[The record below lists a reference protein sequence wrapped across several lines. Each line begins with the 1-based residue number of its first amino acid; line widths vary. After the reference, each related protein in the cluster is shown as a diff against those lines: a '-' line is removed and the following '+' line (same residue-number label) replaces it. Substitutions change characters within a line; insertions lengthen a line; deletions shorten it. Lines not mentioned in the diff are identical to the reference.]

1 MRVRL
6 VLVIVATLALVAAG
20 CGSDS
25 SDESAAT
32 SDAAETTATTAEP
45 AGDPVGGGSSEQCT
59 VRIGAAL
66 SETGNFAREGQWNQ
80 RGYDIWLNWVND
92 EYGGIKVGDQTCNA
106 EIVYYD
112 DESDPDT
119 SARLYEKLI
128 SEDEVDFLLGPYSSG
143 ITMGTSAIAEKNG
156 VIMVEAHGASEA
168 LFERGFENLFAV
180 LTPASYYT
188 ESALQALAESGA
200 KTMVIA
206 NRDEA
211 FSTAA
216 ADGAEQWAADYGLEV
231 LARETYPPDADL
243 SAIMTKF
250 RDLDPDVFV
259 GAGHFNDSIAFVR
272 SAQELGFAPDAMMLT
287 VGPDSPEFAAEL
299 GADANFI
306 LGDSQW
312 DRTMPYKDEY
322 FGTADDYANRYQEA
336 YGELPPYQAAS
347 STAAALAL
355 HLAIE
360 QAGSLE
366 TDAVRDALN
375 NLDVD
380 TFYGRINFDETGKNT
395 AKPMVT
401 VQVQDGEALVTAPT
415 DLAGADLVY
424 PMPPWSDR

>member
-1 MRVRL
+1 MRVRMILVVVAAL
-6 VLVIVATLALVAAG
+6 VLAG

-25 SDESAAT
+25 SEQS
-32 SDAAETTATTAEP
+32 AETTETSEAASTTEAAEATSTTEATDETE
-45 AGDPVGGGSSEQCT
+45 ACT
-59 VRIGAAL
+59 VRLGAAL
-66 SETGNFAREGQWNQ
+66 SETGGFAREGQWNQ

-92 EYGGIKVGDQTCNA
+92 EYGGIKVGDQRCMA
-106 EIVYYD
+106 EIIYYD

-168 LFERGFENLFAV
+168 LFTRGFENLFAV

-188 ESALQALAESGA
+188 ESALKALGESGA
-200 KTMVIA
+200 KSVVIA

-231 LARETYPPDADL
+231 LARETYPPDSDL

-250 RDLDPDVFV
+250 RELDPDVFV

-287 VGPDSPEFAAEL
+287 VGPDSPEFAEEL
-299 GADANFI
+299 GADANYI

-312 DRTMPYKDEY
+312 DRTMPYEDEY
-322 FGTADDYANRYQEA
+322 FGSAADYADRYQEL

-366 TDAVRDALN
+366 TDAVREALN
-375 NLDVD
+375 DLDVD

-401 VQVQDGEALVTAPT
+401 VQVLDGEALVTAPT
-415 DLAGADLVY
+415 DLAGAELVY
-424 PMPPWSDR
+424 PMPPWEDR

>member
-1 MRVRL
+1 MKL
-6 VLVIVATLALVAAG
+6 KVLTIIAVFGLMAAA

-25 SDESAAT
+25 D
-32 SDAAETTATTAEP
+32 DETTGATDAVETTTADAE
-45 AGDPVGGGSSEQCT
+45 DGGGAAGEGGSEEPCT
-59 VRIGAAL
+59 VRLGAAI
-66 SETGNFAREGQWNQ
+66 SETGNFAREGVWNQ

-92 EYGGIKVGDQTCNA
+92 EYGGIKVGNQTCQA
-106 EIVYYD
+106 EIIYYD

-119 SARLYEKLI
+119 SAQLYERLI
-128 SEDEVDFLLGPYSSG
+128 SEDGVDFVLGPYSSG
-143 ITMGTSAIAEKNG
+143 ITMGTSAIAERNG

-168 LFERGFENLFAV
+168 LFTRDFENLFAV

-188 ESALQALAESGA
+188 DSALQALAESGA
-200 KTMVIA
+200 ETMVIA

-216 ADGAEQWAADYGLEV
+216 ADGAEQWAEDYGLEV

-243 SAIMTKF
+243 SAIMSKF
-250 RDLDPDVFV
+250 RELEPDVFV

-272 SAQELGFAPDAMMLT
+272 SAQELGFSPNAMMLT
-287 VGPDSPEFAAEL
+287 VGPDSPEFAEEL
-299 GADANFI
+299 GSDAEYI

-312 DRTMPYKDEY
+312 DRTMPYEDQW
-322 FGTADDYANRYQEA
+322 FGSASDYAELYESLH
-336 YGELPPYQAAS
+336 GELPPYQAAS

-360 QAGSLE
+360 QAATLD
-366 TDAVRDALN
+366 TDAVREALKS
-375 NLDVD
+375 LDVD

-401 VQVQDGEALVTAPT
+401 VQVLDGEALVTAPT
-415 DLAGADLVY
+415 DLAGAELVY
-424 PMPPWSDR
+424 PMPAWDDR

>member
-1 MRVRL
+1 M
-6 VLVIVATLALVAAG
+6 
-20 CGSDS
+20 
-25 SDESAAT
+25 
-32 SDAAETTATTAEP
+32 
-45 AGDPVGGGSSEQCT
+45 GGGSSEQCT

>member
-1 MRVRL
+1 MKSK
-6 VLVIVATLALVAAG
+6 VLTIVAVLALVAAA

-25 SDESAAT
+25 DDEAT
-32 SDAAETTATTAEP
+32 DTTDASETTTAE
-45 AGDPVGGGSSEQCT
+45 GEGSEEPCT
-59 VRIGAAL
+59 VLLGAAI
-66 SETGNFAREGQWNQ
+66 SETGNFAREGVWNQ

-92 EYGGIKVGDQTCNA
+92 EYGGIKVGEQTCQA
-106 EIVYYD
+106 EIIYYD

-119 SARLYEKLI
+119 SAQLYERLI
-128 SEDEVDFLLGPYSSG
+128 SEDGVDFVLGPYSSG
-143 ITMGTSAIAEKNG
+143 ITMGTSAIAERNG

-168 LFERGFENLFAV
+168 LFTRGFENLFAV

-200 KTMVIA
+200 ETMVIA

-216 ADGAEQWAADYGLEV
+216 ADGAEQWAEDYGLEV

-243 SAIMTKF
+243 SAIMSKF
-250 RDLDPDVFV
+250 RELEPDVFV

-272 SAQELGFAPDAMMLT
+272 SAQELGFSPSAMMLT
-287 VGPDSPEFAAEL
+287 VGPDSPEFAEEL
-299 GADANFI
+299 GNDANYI

-312 DRTMPYKDEY
+312 DRTMPYEDQW
-322 FGTADDYANRYQEA
+322 FGSASDYADRYETL

-360 QAGSLE
+360 QAGTLD
-366 TDAVRDALN
+366 TDAVREALN
-375 NLDVD
+375 DLDVD

-401 VQVQDGEALVTAPT
+401 VQVLDGQALVTAPT
-415 DLAGADLVY
+415 DVAGAELVY
-424 PMPPWSDR
+424 PMPAWDDR